1 VTLASFACALIAGGL
16 MGYTAM
22 LGGQVRH
29 TEIRPSATAR
39 VVEDLHVDEQE
50 DKQ

>member
-1 VTLASFACALIAGGL
+1 MTLGTLMLSLLSGTL

-29 TEIRPSATAR
+29 TEVQLVNALNRPCLKVNR
-39 VVEDLHVDEQE
+39 C
-50 DKQ
+50 

>member
-1 VTLASFACALIAGGL
+1 

-29 TEIRPSATAR
+29 TEVRSGAVTDYPS
-39 VVEDLHVDEQE
+39 QE
-50 DKQ
+50 KPD